1 MRARRWIA
9 ALGVLAG
16 LGLALAVGVGQGCLG
31 LERAIVGVMTP
42 EYVPALTAEGGFGPS
57 FDGPDLE
64 RPRLGVRLVP
74 VTTGLV
80 QPTDLQ
86 FVPGDPAL
94 LIALEKRGTARWA
107 DLAAGRQGLLFEL
120 AVLDDSEMGLL
131 GLAFHPDFVTN
142 GRLFVNATVEHAG
155 EPVTEISEWRV
166 PAGSDL
172 RRTRPARHAVLLRVV
187 QPYPNHDAGQL
198 AFGPD
203 GHLYVGL
210 GDGGWRDDPHGA
222 GQDPSTLLGGMLRL
236 DVDGAEAGRP
246 YRVPADNPFVG
257 REGHRP
263 ELWAIGLR
271 NPWRYSFTP
280 DGRLVVA
287 DVGQDRWEEV
297 SILGRGDN
305 AGWKIREADH
315 CFEPEEGCRTEG
327 LVDPVWSYGR
337 EDGGSITGGYV
348 VTATGALSGRYLV
361 GDFLS
366 GRLWALDLPAPGAP
380 GARATA
386 HALGRFPFLP
396 STFGRDAEGHVY
408 VAGFRSG
415 TVWRI
420 DPS

>member
-172 RRTRPARHAVLLRVV
+172 RRTRPARHAVLLEETAAALR
-187 QPYPNHDAGQL
+187 DA
-198 AFGPD
+198 
-203 GHLYVGL
+203 
-210 GDGGWRDDPHGA
+210 
-222 GQDPSTLLGGMLRL
+222 
-236 DVDGAEAGRP
+236 
-246 YRVPADNPFVG
+246 ADC
-257 REGHRP
+257 
-263 ELWAIGLR
+263 A
-271 NPWRYSFTP
+271 
-280 DGRLVVA
+280 A
-287 DVGQDRWEEV
+287 
-297 SILGRGDN
+297 
-305 AGWKIREADH
+305 
-315 CFEPEEGCRTEG
+315 
-327 LVDPVWSYGR
+327 R
-337 EDGGSITGGYV
+337 EDHEL
-348 VTATGALSGRYLV
+348 AAAALRQ
-361 GDFLS
+361 
-366 GRLWALDLPAPGAP
+366 AL
-380 GARATA
+380 
-386 HALGRFPFLP
+386 HALGRITGQSVSPDVLDDIFSRFCI
-396 STFGRDAEGHVY
+396 GK
-408 VAGFRSG
+408 
-415 TVWRI
+415 
-420 DPS
+420 